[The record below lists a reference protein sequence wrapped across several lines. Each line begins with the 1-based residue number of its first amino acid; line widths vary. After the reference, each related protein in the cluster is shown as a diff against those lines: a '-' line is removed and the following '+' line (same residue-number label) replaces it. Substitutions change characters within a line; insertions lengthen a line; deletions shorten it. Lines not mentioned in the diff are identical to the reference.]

1 MKCPG
6 CGTEIQFTDPS
17 KSGYIPYSVYE
28 KRLSN
33 GDEILCQRCF
43 RAKHYG
49 KLEPVEVSD
58 NFVEQVKRA
67 LSHFKTALWIVDIT
81 DFEGSFD
88 PNISEIL
95 RDHDKI
101 MVVNKVDLVPRAVS
115 LDEMRDW
122 VLEQMGD
129 ETFNEVHLISAA
141 KGFGIHLLQE
151 SLEAHGGNFLVVG
164 ATNVGK
170 SSLVSKLCMTETT
183 VTAFPGT
190 TLGIL
195 KRKMQ
200 NSGSYLYDT
209 PGIKTGR
216 RITDL
221 LDPQCQKELTPTDHL
236 SRKTFKPKRSGSV
249 LFIGGLCHAVIK
261 FEGKSPIFQVFAPNA
276 VKFHETSQLK
286 YENFLRK
293 HYGKLLTP
301 PCKSSQLPFES
312 IEWQKIRFELQ
323 QGEELSIAGLGWI
336 SVRRGPFVVEI
347 RVPLGITVRK
357 RAGLINPYRDR
368 EGGMKSD

>member
-6 CGTEIQFTDPS
+6 CGTQIQFTDPS

-49 KLEPVEVSD
+49 KLEPVEVD
-58 NFVEQVKRA
+58 DGFVEQVKKA
-67 LSHFKTALWIVDIT
+67 LSRVKTVLWVVDIT

-88 PNISEIL
+88 PDISQIL

-101 MVVNKVDLVPRAVS
+101 MIVNKIDLIPKAVS

-122 VLEQMGD
+122 ILKQMGS
-129 ETFNEVHLISAA
+129 ETPDEVHLISAV
-141 KGFGIHLLQE
+141 KGFGIRLLQE
-151 SLEAHGGNFLVVG
+151 SLEARGGNFLVVG

-170 SSLVSKLCMTETT
+170 SSLVSKLCMGETT

-195 KRKMQ
+195 KRRIQ
-200 NSGSYLYDT
+200 SSNSYLYDT

-216 RITDL
+216 RIIDL
-221 LDPQCQKELTPTDHL
+221 LDPRCQKELTPTDHL
-236 SRKTFKPKRSGSV
+236 SRKTFKPKKSSSV
-249 LFIGGLCHAVIK
+249 LFIGGLCHIVIE
-261 FEGKSPIFQVFAPNA
+261 FEGKSPIFQVFAPSA

-286 YENFLRK
+286 YKSFLRK

-301 PCKSSQLPFES
+301 PCESSQPPFES
-312 IEWQKIRFELQ
+312 IEWQKVSFELQ

-347 RVPLGITVRK
+347 CVPSGITVRK
-357 RAGLINPYRDR
+357 RAGLINPYRDKR
-368 EGGMKSD
+368 RYEK